1 MIFVYKTWEKFCKK
15 LSENK
20 IHSIRICDCFNQQQ
34 IGFLSLKHDVETNVE
49 RAFRLAQIENK
60 YGHKGTYYVQAYLMD
75 DSANIEMLKKMQKMG
90 HEISYHYDVMDS
102 NKGNIDNAIVE
113 FEKNI
118 KKFEDNGFAIHTLCQ
133 HGNPVVERIG
143 YHSNRDFFRSEKVQ
157 KKYPNMCDV
166 MVDLKIKSGK
176 EYDYYSD
183 AGRKFKF
190 IFDPI
195 NNDIVNSDD
204 KNVSYKDLEAL
215 FEAITRSP
223 NNCII
228 STHPHRWTASKVV
241 YIFKSA
247 VFKII
252 KSVAKLLI
260 KIPFMK
266 KFMSKYYY
274 LAKKI

>member
-1 MIFVYKTWEKFCKK
+1 MFINCFIPSTIFPKDNSPPLKPVS
-15 LSENK
+15 LGMEN
-20 IHSIRICDCFNQQQ
+20 H
-34 IGFLSLKHDVETNVE
+34 GVH
-49 RAFRLAQIENK
+49 
-60 YGHKGTYYVQAYLMD
+60 
-75 DSANIEMLKKMQKMG
+75 
-90 HEISYHYDVMDS
+90 IS
-102 NKGNIDNAIVE
+102 
-113 FEKNI
+113 
-118 KKFEDNGFAIHTLCQ
+118 
-133 HGNPVVERIG
+133 
-143 YHSNRDFFRSEKVQ
+143 
-157 KKYPNMCDV
+157 
-166 MVDLKIKSGK
+166 
-176 EYDYYSD
+176 
-183 AGRKFKF
+183 GRKFKF